1 VIIQAE
7 NLNSMLISLHHSNIG
22 WKMSIRVYNPD
33 LRFDYVFL
41 VFFETMLKSL
51 LISIKLADC
60 NSLQGGGEKA
70 EELKMDNCRLDC
82 WKINR
87 VG

>member
-1 VIIQAE
+1 
-7 NLNSMLISLHHSNIG
+7 M
-22 WKMSIRVYNPD
+22 KMSIRVYNPN

-70 EELKMDNCRLDC
+70 EELRWIIAGWIAGKLIESAEENSTSADTP
-82 WKINR
+82 
-87 VG
+87 